1 MCLAERSFNFF
12 SPTVVFF
19 LTWESVER
27 RITSLKSFFRK
38 KRKGELVDNETMHRK
53 VRVNVATFGRFA
65 DSVNHQQHRRSWAHA
80 VLTDARFL
88 SFSSFFYSF
97 SYYSLSLF
105 ILYYILR
112 TPLCTKVLFHTRTQI
127 FCSSVTDII
136 HKIIIV
142 STYLLV
148 FFQVIN
154 HLTMDIY
161 IYVHVLLCSNCAF
174 ICNIICD
181 VYDRDMVSVD
191 PV

>member
-1 MCLAERSFNFF
+1 
-12 SPTVVFF
+12 
-19 LTWESVER
+19 
-27 RITSLKSFFRK
+27 
-38 KRKGELVDNETMHRK
+38 MHD
-53 VRVNVATFGRFA
+53 F
-65 DSVNHQQHRRSWAHA
+65 
-80 VLTDARFL
+80 
-88 SFSSFFYSF
+88 
-97 SYYSLSLF
+97 SLSLLSF
-105 ILYYILR
+105 TLFLTILFRSLFCITYFAL
-112 TPLCTKVLFHTRTQI
+112 PSGTKVLFHTRTQI

-161 IYVHVLLCSNCAF
+161 IYIYVHVLLCSNCAF

>member
-105 ILYYILR
+105 IPYYILR
-112 TPLCTKVLFHTRTQI
+112 TPLWYESVISHAYANFSFKCDRYNTQNHNSEYI
-127 FCSSVTDII
+127 FTSFLSS
-136 HKIIIV
+136 
-142 STYLLV
+142 
-148 FFQVIN
+148 N
-154 HLTMDIY
+154 
-161 IYVHVLLCSNCAF
+161 
-174 ICNIICD
+174 
-181 VYDRDMVSVD
+181 
-191 PV
+191 